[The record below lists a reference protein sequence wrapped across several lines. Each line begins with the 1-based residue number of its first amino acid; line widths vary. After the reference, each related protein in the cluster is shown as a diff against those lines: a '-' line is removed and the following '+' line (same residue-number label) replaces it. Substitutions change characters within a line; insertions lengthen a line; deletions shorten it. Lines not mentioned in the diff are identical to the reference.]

1 MTPIIA
7 GSINPPAARLP
18 DVGQGWRAG
27 RTPTGP
33 HRRCA
38 MFMILR
44 SGSTELAEVLL
55 RGDSLNKCTLE

>member
-7 GSINPPAARLP
+7 GSINPPA
-18 DVGQGWRAG
+18 GWRAG
-27 RTPTGP
+27 RTPTDP

-38 MFMILR
+38 MFVILR

-55 RGDSLNKCTLE
+55 RGDSLNKCILE